1 MALRRAAGVS
11 GTAIGESLC
20 GTDVCAATP
29 RDSQIGRH
37 TSASVELLVE
47 IGIATDQ
54 RAEVVELRGCG
65 SVLVVHDEGADPLR
79 RFVQQERAGRVE
91 RLELVDPLPHSLDR
105 GAPLVEP
112 PEEDPDDHAH
122 TAGMSAT
129 STTESLICAPS
140 ARGPRGSLREGVDS
154 AVWR

>member
-1 MALRRAAGVS
+1 MPAEGGSRVCGNLPLRIPAD
-11 GTAIGESLC
+11 GELQ
-20 GTDVCAATP
+20 
-29 RDSQIGRH
+29 R
-37 TSASVELLVE
+37 VELLVE

-65 SVLVVHDEGADPLR
+65 SVLVVHDEGTDPLR

-129 STTESLICAPS
+129 STTE
-140 ARGPRGSLREGVDS
+140 
-154 AVWR
+154 